1 MRSLG
6 GIGAL
11 VGADAAAI
19 IGLGWRRAGSA
30 FPRAGGSLL
39 LRGRGGRGLGPH
51 IFLTCAI
58 AHHV

>member
-30 FPRAGGSLL
+30 CRWASWSVL
-39 LRGRGGRGLGPH
+39 LRARGG
-51 IFLTCAI
+51 
-58 AHHV
+58 